1 MQPPS
6 ESERS
11 SLQSLTRLGQEL
23 AGTLAVDTAV
33 QRVVALVD
41 DVLRPD
47 HALIVLHHPETD
59 IPFVAYQSQYAKP
72 QPNDPLVSLVISDGA
87 RVITGV
93 DGNSFATTD
102 LAPQVPAQSWLG
114 SPIISRGKPIGA
126 ISLSCEEP
134 GRYTEWHLDFL
145 STVTAQLGIALE
157 NIRLLQLLS
166 VGKLEWEQ
174 TVDAIG
180 QAFCLID
187 TQERIRRANRP
198 FAALVDLPLTSLAG
212 QPWRQVLEPA
222 WRPAIEQAI
231 KAAGSDQ
238 QFEVKVGTAMY
249 TVGALQLGEPAGT
262 TVLIVDDQTEK
273 RRLQEQLIQS
283 EKMSAIG
290 QLIAGVAHDLNNPLA
305 SVVGF
310 ADFLIEGA
318 AAPEALR
325 EPLAAIRNEAERAAK
340 IVRSLLNFARKNE
353 GERRLQ
359 PFVPILEE
367 TVLLLRN
374 QLTALKIEAHLEVA
388 DDIPPIAVD
397 ANRLQQVFVNLVN
410 NAAQAMEAAGI
421 GDRIDI
427 VAKKWMD
434 GVALHIVDNGPGVP
448 EEIVARV
455 FEPFFTTKPEGEGTG
470 LGLSICQGIVKEH
483 GGRIILSPRPG
494 GGADFT
500 VELPGSSAS
509 IEEETP
515 VSVELGRLKI
525 LVVDDEPHIQHY
537 MRAALESWGHS
548 VETASDG
555 SEALDIV
562 DTSTFDVI
570 VTDLRM
576 PTQDGREFYAEL
588 RERHP
593 ETARRVVFA
602 TGDTVRGDTMQ
613 FLESQGQPFLRKPF
627 TLKELHDALARATQ

>member
-6 ESERS
+6 ENQRS

-47 HALIVLHHPETD
+47 HALIVLHHPDTD

-72 QPNDPLVSLVISDGA
+72 RPDDPLVALVISDGP

-93 DGNSFATTD
+93 GDDSFA
-102 LAPQVPAQSWLG
+102 ARSISPQVSAQSWIA
-114 SPIISRGKPIGA
+114 SPVISRGKPIGA
-126 ISLSCEEP
+126 ISLSSEEP
-134 GRYTEWHLDFL
+134 GRYSEWQLDFL

-157 NIRLLQLLS
+157 SIRLLQLLS
-166 VGKLEWEQ
+166 IGKLEWEQ
-174 TVDAIG
+174 TVDALS
-180 QAFCLID
+180 QAFCLVD
-187 TQERIRRANRP
+187 RHGRIRRVNRA
-198 FAALVDLPLTSLAG
+198 FATLVNLPLTALGG
-212 QPWRQVLEPA
+212 QLWRDVLEPA
-222 WRPAIEQAI
+222 WAPAIYQAI
-231 KAAGSDQ
+231 KAAGSDR
-238 QFEVKVGTAMY
+238 QFEIKVGTAIY
-249 TVGALQLGEPAGT
+249 TLGALPLGQPVGT
-262 TVLIVDDQTEK
+262 TVLIFDDQTEK

-318 AAPEALR
+318 AAPESLR
-325 EPLAAIRNEAERAAK
+325 EPLEVIRNEAERAAK

-359 PFVPILEE
+359 PIGPILEE
-367 TVLLLRN
+367 TVMLLRN
-374 QLTALKIEAHLEVA
+374 QLSALKIETSLKVA
-388 DDIPPIAVD
+388 DDIPQIAID
-397 ANRLQQVFVNLVN
+397 ANQLQQVFINLVT
-410 NAAQAMEAAGI
+410 NAAQAMDAAGA
-421 GDRIDI
+421 GDRVDI

-434 GVALHIVDNGPGVP
+434 GVAIHIADNGPGVP
-448 EEIVARV
+448 EEIAAHV

-483 GGRIILSPRPG
+483 GGHISLEPRPD
-494 GGADFT
+494 GGAEFTVQLPGSAVATEEKTPAT
-500 VELPGSSAS
+500 VELGH
-509 IEEETP
+509 
-515 VSVELGRLKI
+515 LKI

-537 MRAALESWGHS
+537 MRAALEAWGHS
-548 VETASDG
+548 VQTASDG
-555 SEALDIV
+555 SEALTIV
-562 DTSTFDVI
+562 NSSTFDVI

-576 PTQDGREFYAEL
+576 PTQGGREFYAEL
-588 RERHP
+588 CEQDP
-593 ETARRVVFA
+593 DAARRVVFA

-627 TLKELHDALARATQ
+627 TLDELRDALARVAR

>member
-1 MQPPS
+1 MLPPS
-6 ESERS
+6 ESQRS
-11 SLQSLTRLGQEL
+11 SLQSLTRLGREL

-41 DVLRPD
+41 DVLHPD

-72 QPNDPLVSLVISDGA
+72 QPNDPLVSVVISDGA

-93 DGNSFATTD
+93 DGDSFAAND
-102 LAPQVPAQSWLG
+102 IVPHVSAQSWLG

-126 ISLSCEEP
+126 ISLTCAEP

-174 TVDAIG
+174 TVDAIS
-180 QAFCLID
+180 QAFCIVD
-187 TQERIRRANRP
+187 THERIRRANRA
-198 FAALVDLPLTSLAG
+198 FATLVDLPLTALAG
-212 QPWRQVLEPA
+212 QPWREVLEPA
-222 WRPAIEQAI
+222 WRPAIEHALQ
-231 KAAGSDQ
+231 AAGSGR
-238 QFEVKVGTAMY
+238 QFEIRIGAAMY
-249 TVGALQLGEPAGT
+249 TIGALKLGQPTGT
-262 TVLIVDDQTEK
+262 TVLIFDDRTEK

-310 ADFLIEGA
+310 ADFLIEGGT
-318 AAPEALR
+318 APESLR
-325 EPLAAIRNEAERAAK
+325 EPLEAIRNEAERAAK

-359 PFVPILEE
+359 PFGPILEE

-374 QLTALKIEAHLEVA
+374 QLTALKIEANLEVA
-388 DDIPPIAVD
+388 DDLPPIAVD

-410 NAAQAMEAAGI
+410 NAAQAMEAAGV

-448 EEIVARV
+448 EEIAARV

-483 GGRIILSPRPG
+483 GGRIVFSARPG

-500 VELPGSSAS
+500 VELPGSAAS
-509 IEEETP
+509 MEEETVAP
-515 VSVELGRLKI
+515 VELGHLKI

-537 MRAALESWGHS
+537 MRAALEAWGHS
-548 VETASDG
+548 VETASNG
-555 SEALDIV
+555 SEALTIV
-562 DTSTFDVI
+562 ETSLFDVI

-576 PTQDGREFYAEL
+576 PTQGGREFYAEL
-588 RERHP
+588 QERHP
-593 ETARRVVFA
+593 ETAGRVVFA

-627 TLKELHDALARATQ
+627 TLTELRDALFRATR